1 MEFQIGELY
10 EKHQK
15 YNAHVCTTEK
25 IAEKGCI
32 SC

>member
-25 IAEKGCI
+25 TAEKAA
-32 SC
+32 